1 VTGPPPADIPEE
13 QQRIRARCVH
23 PAGTFVGF
31 GADELEQSIPARFE
45 RQVRRY
51 PERLAVKTRSHRLSY
66 AELNRAANRVARAI
80 LTRRGEGN
88 EPVAV
93 LLDQGAA
100 AAAAMLGVLKA
111 GKIYVPL
118 DPAFPAARLAYMLGD
133 SGAELVLTSADHLT
147 LAEASG
153 ARGGRALDVDA
164 LIDWRGEP
172 KASRAKH
179 GNAVE
184 TSAARS
190 RPTLDEDHAVGD
202 LGAPISPDALAYI
215 VYTSGSTGQP
225 KGIVQNHRNVLHKV
239 MTPTNDFHICPDDR
253 LALLYGAAVAIG
265 VRISLCAW
273 LNGAA
278 LYPIALKSAGV
289 AGLAAWLVEEG
300 ITVYHSVA
308 TVFRHFVDALTGAEE
323 FPDLRLI
330 FVTGEAVYPREIQAY
345 QARFAPDCVFVHGF
359 GLAEL
364 SHVRQYYVDR
374 STPVQGGIVPVGYA
388 VDGVEVRLLNEA
400 GTDTSPGQIGEI
412 ALESPFVTVGYWRKP
427 ELDRAAFLPDPA
439 GGGARIYRTGDL
451 GRMRPDGCLEHL
463 GRKDFQMKVRGYTIE
478 AAEVEGA
485 LLECAAIK
493 EAAVVTRADRRGE
506 PELVAYLVPAGGP
519 PPSVGA
525 LRRALAE
532 TLPDYMLPAVFVVLD
547 ALPLTPTGKVDRRAL
562 PAVDEGA
569 RLLAP
574 RPPFVTPR
582 TPVERALGQ
591 IWADVLR
598 LDRVGVH
605 EGFLDLG
612 GHSLLATQI
621 ASRVHDAFRVTV
633 PLPAL
638 LEASTVA
645 DMAVVIAE
653 HMAGKV
659 DR

>member
-1 VTGPPPADIPEE
+1 MTGPPPADIPDD

-45 RQVRRY
+45 RQVLRY
-51 PERLAVKTRSHRLSY
+51 PERPAVKTRSHRLSY

-225 KGIVQNHRNVLHKV
+225 KGVVQNHRNVLHKV

-253 LALLYGAAVAIG
+253 LALLYGGAVAIG

-400 GTDTSPGQIGEI
+400 GMDTRPGQIGEI
-412 ALESPFVTVGYWRKP
+412 VLESPFVTVGYWRKP
-427 ELDRAAFLPDPA
+427 ELDRAAFLPDPTA
-439 GGGARIYRTGDL
+439 GGARIYRTGDL

-463 GRKDFQMKVRGYTIE
+463 GRTDFQMEVR
-478 AAEVEGA
+478 
-485 LLECAAIK
+485 
-493 EAAVVTRADRRGE
+493 VTRSRPRRSRAPCSSVRRSRKPRWSRGPTGGASRNSSRISSPPAGPRPAWAPSAGRWRRHFPTTCCRPSSSSSMRCRSPRPARWIGARFPRSTRARGCSRRDRRSWR
-506 PELVAYLVPAGGP
+506 P
-519 PPSVGA
+519 A
-525 LRRALAE
+525 LRWNARWSRSGRTSCVWTGWESTRGSWTWAG
-532 TLPDYMLPAVFVVLD
+532 TRCSPRRS
-547 ALPLTPTGKVDRRAL
+547 PL
-562 PAVDEGA
+562 
-569 RLLAP
+569 
-574 RPPFVTPR
+574 
-582 TPVERALGQ
+582 
-591 IWADVLR
+591 
-598 LDRVGVH
+598 
-605 EGFLDLG
+605 GFTTRSG
-612 GHSLLATQI
+612 
-621 ASRVHDAFRVTV
+621 
-633 PLPAL
+633 
-638 LEASTVA
+638 
-645 DMAVVIAE
+645 
-653 HMAGKV
+653 
-659 DR
+659 